1 VLVVRLLTYLF
12 PVKTGISIKLK
23 SIFKVTKLLYIYK
36 NNALMTVLD
45 IVLLVLLGFGLVKGF
60 MNGLFVEVAS
70 LVALVA
76 GVYGAI
82 HFSSCVASFLESRV
96 DWEEKTINIAAFAIT
111 FMIIVLV
118 ISLAGKALTKIA
130 DFAALG
136 IINKLLGA
144 AFGFLKLA
152 LIASVILV
160 IFDSAN
166 KTLPLMDEK
175 DTEDSMLYEPI
186 ISFAPMI
193 LPSILNL
200 KDDIEEVI
208 LREKDELES
217 KKDSIP
223 TQ

>member
-1 VLVVRLLTYLF
+1 
-12 PVKTGISIKLK
+12 
-23 SIFKVTKLLYIYK
+23 
-36 NNALMTVLD
+36 
-45 IVLLVLLGFGLVKGF
+45 
-60 MNGLFVEVAS
+60 
-70 LVALVA
+70 
-76 GVYGAI
+76 
-82 HFSSCVASFLESRV
+82 
-96 DWEEKTINIAAFAIT
+96 
-111 FMIIVLV
+111 
-118 ISLAGKALTKIA
+118 LAGKALTKIA

-175 DTEDSMLYEPI
+175 TTQDSMLYKPVKA
-186 ISFAPMI
+186 FAPMI

-208 LREKDELES
+208 LREKEKLQS
-217 KKDSIP
+217 RKKDSISA
-223 TQ
+223 Q

>member
-1 VLVVRLLTYLF
+1 
-12 PVKTGISIKLK
+12 
-23 SIFKVTKLLYIYK
+23 
-36 NNALMTVLD
+36 MTVLD

-82 HFSSCVASFLESRV
+82 HFSSFVGSFLENRL
-96 DWEEKTINIAAFAIT
+96 DWNEKTINIAAFAIT
-111 FMIIVLV
+111 FVIIVLV

-175 DTEDSMLYEPI
+175 TTQDSMLYKPVKA
-186 ISFAPMI
+186 FAPMI

-208 LREKDELES
+208 LREKEELQS
-217 KKDSIP
+217 RKKDSIS

>member
-1 VLVVRLLTYLF
+1 
-12 PVKTGISIKLK
+12 
-23 SIFKVTKLLYIYK
+23 
-36 NNALMTVLD
+36 MTVLD
-45 IVLLVLLGFGLVKGF
+45 IVLLVVLGFGLVKGF
-60 MNGLFVEVAS
+60 LNGLFVEIAS

-82 HFSSCVASFLESRV
+82 HFSSFVASFMESRV

-111 FMIIVLV
+111 FILIVLV

-166 KTLPLMDEK
+166 KTLPLMDQK
-175 DTEDSMLYEPI
+175 TTEDSILYEPVK
-186 ISFAPMI
+186 SFAPMI
-193 LPSILNL
+193 LPSLLNL

-208 LREKDELES
+208 LR
-217 KKDSIP
+217 KKEDLQSLDNEVLP
-223 TQ
+223 NQ

>member
-1 VLVVRLLTYLF
+1 VKAGILVKL
-12 PVKTGISIKLK
+12 IS
-23 SIFKVTKLLYIYK
+23 FYEVTKLLYIYK

-82 HFSSCVASFLESRV
+82 HFSSFVGSFLESRV
-96 DWEEKTINIAAFAIT
+96 DWNEKTINIAAFAIT
-111 FMIIVLV
+111 FIIIVLV

-175 DTEDSMLYEPI
+175 TTQDSMLYEPVKA
-186 ISFAPMI
+186 FAPMI

-208 LREKDELES
+208 LREKEELKS
-217 KKDSIP
+217 RKKDSIS